1 MGIYVSIARQTILA
15 AAACVLWK
23 WRDAGLIRRGISIP
37 GDDSFPGAKAKGQR
51 PETDRTGAGMTFAER
66 GAAYPVVGYRSRDVT
81 WQRDPP
87 A

>member
-37 GDDSFPGAKAKGQR
+37 GDDGSPGPKAKGR
-51 PETDRTGAGMTFAER
+51 KRTGQGAGMTFAER